1 MAGCSFLIHVDDNQC
16 AADTDCQSLGLAGAC
31 EQGVCVVRQGA
42 SCEGGSCEPSGSPT
56 GGPCSTTT
64 PCSDANDLC
73 FKELCTAKGVV
84 EPFLCEPD
92 SGESDAGRVTFTV
105 QVREFISQEP
115 PKNLVVSACN
125 SSDAAC
131 EHPVAT
137 YRDSDGGGK
146 VYLDLPSGFSG
157 FLEYRSDDALTA
169 LWYLSKPLIRPTVSK
184 DLLLVAPS
192 TLNLLA
198 GLTLGENGVVDPSK
212 GLVILEAFDCAGAA
226 VGGIHF
232 EESKGGALAFFIV
245 NGLPSTET
253 DVTVLDPIE
262 GASGGFLNAEPGFT
276 IFSARIGVNGPLLG
290 KYNTSVRANTVTY
303 LDVHP

>member
-1 MAGCSFLIHVDDNQC
+1 MAGCSFLLQVDDDQCSADADC
-16 AADTDCQSLGLAGAC
+16 AALGLDGSC
-31 EQGVCVVRQGA
+31 QQGVCTSRQAA
-42 SCEGGSCEPSGSPT
+42 SCDGGTCEPIGSPT

-64 PCSDANDLC
+64 RCSNQNDLC
-73 FKELCTAKGVV
+73 FKELCSEKSLV
-84 EPFLCEPD
+84 EPFMCGAE
-92 SGESDAGRVTFTV
+92 GESDAGRVTFSVHV
-105 QVREFISQEP
+105 QEFISQAP
-115 PKNLVVSACN
+115 LKNLFVSACN
-125 SSDAAC
+125 SSDAVC

-137 YRDSDGGGK
+137 FADTKGDGNIS
-146 VYLDLPSGFSG
+146 LDLPTGFSG
-157 FLEYRSDDALTA
+157 FLEYKSDDALTA
-169 LWYLSKPLIRPTVSK
+169 LWYLSKPLLQPTVSK

-192 TLNLLA
+192 TLTLLA
-198 GLTLGENGVVDPSK
+198 GLTLGENGAVDPKK

-232 EESKGGALAFFIV
+232 EESKGGALPFFIV

-253 DVTVLDPIE
+253 DVTVFDPKE

-290 KYNTSVRANTVTY
+290 KYNTSVRANTITY